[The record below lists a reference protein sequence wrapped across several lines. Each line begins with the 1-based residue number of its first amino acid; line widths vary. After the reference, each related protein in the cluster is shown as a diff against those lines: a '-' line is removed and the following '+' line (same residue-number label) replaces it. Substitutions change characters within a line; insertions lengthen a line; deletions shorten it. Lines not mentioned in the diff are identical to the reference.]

1 MLDST
6 VIGTITD
13 PESRAR
19 ALVLL
24 SSSYMMLTYQ
34 VRQYSTSIEAVMLA
48 LSFSVLR
55 VRVEQGKPVSH
66 FIFDLQQ
73 AVEKPHSLARSH

>member
-6 VIGTITD
+6 VLGTIAD
-13 PESRAR
+13 PEIRAR
-19 ALVLL
+19 AAVLL

-55 VRVEQGKPVSH
+55 VRWEHGKLVSA
-66 FIFDLQQ
+66 FRC
-73 AVEKPHSLARSH
+73 K